1 MGAQD
6 QHLLP
11 PLIPVP
17 DCWSV
22 LGVFRQ
28 IRDSTIEYR
37 IPLNKASLPVL
48 PPLNT
53 VLTGLVDDFV
63 HLKP

>member
-37 IPLNKASLPVL
+37 IPLNKASPTSFT
-48 PPLNT
+48 PT
-53 VLTGLVDDFV
+53 QHGSDRTG
-63 HLKP
+63 